1 MQEEVPEPVQRGDNS
16 APKMPEQQKNTT
28 SSTTSTAK
36 KQETPAVPEHERIK
50 NEGNYFYKEKN
61 FQKALECY
69 NKAIELEPSEVLYYN
84 NKAAVYIELK
94 DLENALLATDSA
106 LDAAEKYSVKDF
118 MRIAKIYA
126 RKASVLQKQG
136 EYGESI
142 VWYQK
147 SLLEDMNAKVKLE
160 LKNVQKLKKD

>member
-1 MQEEVPEPVQRGDNS
+1 
-16 APKMPEQQKNTT
+16 MPL
-28 SSTTSTAK
+28 
-36 KQETPAVPEHERIK
+36 VPEHERIK

-61 FQKALECY
+61 FLKALECY

-84 NKAAVYIELK
+84 NKAAVFIELK

-118 MRIAKIYA
+118 TKIAKIYA

-160 LKNVQKLKKD
+160 LKSV